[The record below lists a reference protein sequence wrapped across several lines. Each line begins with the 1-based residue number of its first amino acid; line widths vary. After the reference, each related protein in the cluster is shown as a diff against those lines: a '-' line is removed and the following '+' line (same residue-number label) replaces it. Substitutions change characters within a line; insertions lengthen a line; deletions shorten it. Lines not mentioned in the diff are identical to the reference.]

1 MLRLRPRHASFVL
14 AASLLLGAA
23 SAARAQVARYSHTMT
38 VMSDGNT
45 LIVGG
50 KGAGNT
56 SLTTVDI
63 YISTGAKYETRAVLN
78 TARSSHTATLLPD
91 GQVLVTG
98 GVNAAG
104 TILNDGELYNP
115 RLNTWT
121 NVPTGSFAGPRV
133 NHTATLLPNG
143 TVLIAGG
150 QTDAAGN
157 VLTACAIYSPSATPF
172 GMGSFSPCGV
182 GGAMQM
188 GRAAHTATLL
198 HNGRV
203 FVVGGYRG
211 PGSGFAPTTEL
222 YDFNTD
228 TWLSGPAVSARAYH
242 TATQMGNQRVLISGG
257 FNRVNLLENQGILS
271 TNEIYDPNSNSI
283 IGGTTPMAERRMM
296 HTAVLGADGV
306 VSLYGGLGNF
316 TTTYI
321 RSDQTMRD
329 NSVLRLNAVA
339 GTWLAATVDN
349 VSVGPDT
356 DLLFQ
361 PNITMSVAANG
372 TIVDG
377 DINFSSPTMSGTDF
391 RANFTFPNGTVAA
404 LDGATLENGVLADQT
419 LEIDTVGGNV
429 AFAAQTVSSD
439 DVILTAGSLA
449 TALAIPP
456 ATATPL
462 VPGTS
467 SLSGT
472 IRVVL
477 PVTNIGGSVLVGAAI
492 ITQGAISR
500 ISNEVTQ
507 GFDVALTSGVASIV
521 GGNVVQDPEDGAVM
535 SLAVNFSGVAGD
547 ITSSTTT
554 NIATPVNV
562 TGLKVEGLQLRLMYV
577 ISPLNVSG
585 LSLANDIATVTVRTM
600 VFADQERY
608 RPDQNSWAF
617 GAPGGTIFNHGQVGL
632 PNGDQFFYGGR
643 NCTSVAN
650 CTAGT
655 FTATNERSAYIN
667 LNHEVVSWQTTS
679 GILGSARSNLTLTQL
694 PDGRAL
700 AAGGANASTT
710 LDASEAFDP
719 VNRVWVPTAK
729 MKRSRSHHTATLLPN
744 GNVLVAGGFTA
755 LGNST
760 GTTSHA
766 EIFYPPSGAW
776 VHTAPMLSSRAFHA
790 AVLLP
795 DGNPMFLGGFSNGS
809 YLSSTEVFYSTSHR
823 WYQGSA
829 MPEPRGQFTA
839 TVLHDGRIMVVGG
852 LNAANGVLNSTRFF
866 NPTTLAWSAGGALN
880 FARHSHTA
888 TLLRDGRV
896 FVVGGNDGTN
906 EIALGEIYNPA
917 TDAWSR
923 VTTLGGNDL
932 SIPRQNH
939 TATLL
944 PDGKVMIV
952 GGFTALGGAITFNE
966 GFDVDFSSF
975 QMQGQFQQTGKRG
988 DHATILLPDG
998 NLLTAGGF
1006 DGLNYLNDTSLMYH
1020 GSFPDS
1026 LTLAGGLVRRPRID
1040 AARPAIIAPD
1050 TPVTVVGDNFRGV
1063 TEASGGGSASQNSSH
1078 AHPRVYMN
1086 RAEAASSSG
1095 NDSGWMV
1102 DLTSGM
1108 FHSGVNTWTN
1118 MNSSL
1123 TFRVPE
1129 TALKLPYG
1137 WYHLRV
1143 GANNQFSVSSMVL
1156 VGPQLPT
1163 GTPGIPVGTAV
1174 GAASVSWTWAAAAG
1188 TFDGYS
1194 IYSATSGVFIS
1205 TLAKSGGATETF
1217 LQRDLG
1223 PDTSTLI
1230 RVAAYNIAG
1239 DGSFAVST
1247 VPVLTAVS
1255 NVNGLVGLA
1264 QDARSIFWS
1273 WDPVAGALGY
1283 EVYSSS
1289 AGVRINSPVASNFTQ
1304 TGLSTNTVSS
1314 VRVLAVMPGGIGALS
1329 ESATTF
1335 TLAASPV
1342 AGSPSMNNV
1351 STGSFTTQWLPNTN
1365 PTNTLYHLQ
1374 ILVGA
1379 LTVPVQVSSLTGLTA
1394 GITGLEPNSQYTLSV
1409 AAINGDGRFTGF
1421 TALGST
1427 YTLAR
1432 PPLNPRILAA
1442 DPSGI
1447 SLAWDANGNPGTT
1460 PYQILYSSDN
1470 FTTATISTHIAF
1482 SAGVTTTSTN
1492 VGSLITA
1499 KTYVF
1504 RISARNAFGQE
1515 TSAASTSAFTDN
1527 GGGPAGS
1534 LSILAPTT
1542 VYTSLAGTLGSARR
1556 FEIRI
1561 PERTFDV
1568 DTRIFISSRAVGV
1581 GGVNCGNIGAAFSI
1595 TNLPAVQPKLPVEV
1609 GIQYVPG
1616 ETGLGAVTTL
1626 GMARYDPVSGAC
1638 VPMESRVDTTNNIL
1652 YARLNHF
1659 SDFQLQQLVPGAAV
1673 ATARVFPNPLYTHTQ
1688 PFFTFD
1694 HIPAAT
1700 KVRIF
1705 TIHGEEV
1712 FDQSANA
1719 SGIITWRAENKVGR
1733 PVASGLYLA
1742 VVESGGEKKILK
1754 LAVVR

>member
-23 SAARAQVARYSHTMT
+23 SGARAQQVRYSHTMT

-50 KGAGNT
+50 KGAGDA
-56 SLTTVDI
+56 SVATVDI

-121 NVPTGSFAGPRV
+121 NVPTGFFAGPRV

-143 TVLIAGG
+143 KVLIAGG

-157 VLTACAIYSPSATPF
+157 VLTSCALYEPSAAPF
-172 GMGSFSPCGV
+172 GLGSFSPCGA

-242 TATQMGNQRVLISGG
+242 TAVQMGNQRVLISGG

-283 IGGTTPMAERRMM
+283 VGGTAPMAERRMM

-316 TTTYI
+316 TTSFVTGE
-321 RSDQTMRD
+321 QTMQD
-329 NSVLRLNAVA
+329 NSILRLNAVA
-339 GTWLAATVDN
+339 GTWLNATVDN
-349 VSVGPDT
+349 APVTDTNLFIRPNYTLSVP
-356 DLLFQ
+356 
-361 PNITMSVAANG
+361 ANG

-377 DINFSSPTMSGTDF
+377 DINYSSPTMTGADF
-391 RANFTFPNGTVAA
+391 RANFTYPNGTIAP
-404 LDGATLENGVLADQT
+404 LDGATLDFGVLENQT
-419 LEIDTVGGNV
+419 LEVATIGGDV
-429 AFAAQTVSSD
+429 AFSIQTVSSD
-439 DVILTAGSLA
+439 DVLLTAVSQVT
-449 TALAIPP
+449 TAGAIAP

-462 VPGTS
+462 TGGT
-467 SLSGT
+467 LRGT
-472 IRVVL
+472 ILV
-477 PVTNIGGSVLVGAAI
+477 PMPATNVGGTVLVGAAI
-492 ITQGAISR
+492 ISQGAISR
-500 ISNEVTQ
+500 ISNDAVQ
-507 GFDVALTSGVASIV
+507 GFDIALTSGVASIV
-521 GGNVVQDPEDGAVM
+521 GGNVVQGIDGPVM
-535 SLAVNFSGVAGD
+535 SLAVVFTGAEGT
-547 ITSSTTT
+547 ITNSTTT
-554 NIATPVNV
+554 SIATPVTV
-562 TGLKVEGLQLRLMYV
+562 TGLEITGLQLRLFYV
-577 ISPLNVSG
+577 VSPLNVTG

-608 RPDQNSWAF
+608 RPDQNNWAF
-617 GAPGGTIFNHGQVGL
+617 GAPGDTLFNHGQTLL
-632 PNGDQFFYGGR
+632 PNGDQFYYGGR
-643 NCTSVAN
+643 TCTSIPN

-655 FTATNERSAYIN
+655 FTAQNRRSAYIN
-667 LNHEVVSWQTTS
+667 LNHEVVSWQTTAGVLS
-679 GILGSARSNLTLTQL
+679 AARSNLTLTQL
-694 PDGRAL
+694 PNGRAL

-710 LDASEAFDP
+710 LDASEYFDP

-729 MKRSRSHHTATLLPN
+729 MKRSRSHHTASLLAN

-766 EIFYPPSGAW
+766 EIFYPASNAW

-795 DGNPMFLGGFSNGS
+795 DGNPMFLGGFSNGA

-823 WYQGSA
+823 WFQGPA

-839 TVLHDGRIMVVGG
+839 TVMHDGRILVVGG
-852 LNAANGVLNSTRFF
+852 LNAANGVLNSARYFD
-866 NPTTLAWSAGGALN
+866 PTTLAWSAAGSLN

-896 FVVGGNDGTN
+896 IVIGGNDGTN
-906 EIALGEIYNPA
+906 EIALAEIFDPTVGANG
-917 TDAWSR
+917 TWSR

-944 PDGKVMIV
+944 PDGKIMVV

-975 QMQGQFQQTGKRG
+975 QMQGQFQQSGKRG

-1006 DGLNYLNDTSLMYH
+1006 DGLNYLSDTSVMYH

-1026 LTLAGGLVRRPRID
+1026 QTLAGGLERRPRID
-1040 AARPAIIAPD
+1040 ASRPAIIAPD
-1050 TPVTVVGDNFRGV
+1050 TPVTVVGANFRGV
-1063 TEASGGGSASQNSSH
+1063 TEASGGGSASQNASH

-1086 RAEAASSSG
+1086 RMEAASSSG

-1108 FHSGVNTWTN
+1108 FHSGVNSWAN

-1129 TALKLPYG
+1129 TARKLPFG

-1174 GAASVSWTWAAAAG
+1174 GASSVSWSWAAAAG

-1194 IYSATSGVFIS
+1194 VYSATSGVFIS
-1205 TLAKSGGATETF
+1205 TVAKSGGATETF

-1230 RVAAYNIAG
+1230 RIAAYNIAG
-1239 DGSFAVST
+1239 DGAFAVST

-1264 QDARSIFWS
+1264 QDTRSIFWS
-1273 WDPVAGALGY
+1273 WDPVNGAVSY
-1283 EVYSSS
+1283 EVYSAS
-1289 AGVRINSPVASNFTQ
+1289 AGVRINTPVASNFTQ
-1304 TGLSTNTVSS
+1304 TGLSTNTLSS
-1314 VRVLAVMPGGIGALS
+1314 VRVLAVMPGGPGTLS
-1329 ESATTF
+1329 DSATAY
-1335 TLAASPV
+1335 TLAAPPV
-1342 AGSPSMNNV
+1342 AGSPGIINV
-1351 STGSFTTQWLPNTN
+1351 STGSFTAQWHPNDN
-1365 PTNTLYHLQ
+1365 PADTLYHIQ
-1374 ILVGA
+1374 VLVGA
-1379 LTVPVQVSSLTGLTA
+1379 ETVPVQVSSISALTA
-1394 GITGLEPNSQYTLSV
+1394 GLTTLEPNTKYTLSV
-1409 AAINGDGRFTGF
+1409 AAYNGDGRYSGF
-1421 TALGST
+1421 AALGST
-1427 YTLAR
+1427 FTLAR
-1432 PPLNPRILAA
+1432 PPLNARILAA

-1447 SLAWDANGNPGTT
+1447 ALAWDANGNPGTT
-1460 PYQILYSSDN
+1460 PYQVLFSSDN
-1470 FTTATISTHIAF
+1470 FTTAVISTHIAF

-1492 VGSLITA
+1492 VGSLITG

-1515 TSAASTSAFTDN
+1515 TSAASTQAFTDN

-1595 TNLPAVQPKLPVEV
+1595 TTLPAVQPRLPVEV

-1626 GMARYDPVSGAC
+1626 GMARFDPVSGAC
-1638 VPMESRVDTTNNIL
+1638 VPMESRVDTTNNIV

-1694 HIPAAT
+1694 HIPANA
-1700 KVRIF
+1700 KIRIF

-1712 FDQSANA
+1712 FDQGANA
-1719 SGIITWRAENKVGR
+1719 SGIVTWRAENKVGR

>member
-1 MLRLRPRHASFVL
+1 MSV
-14 AASLLLGAA
+14 
-23 SAARAQVARYSHTMT
+23 RA
-38 VMSDGNT
+38 
-45 LIVGG
+45 
-50 KGAGNT
+50 
-56 SLTTVDI
+56 
-63 YISTGAKYETRAVLN
+63 E
-78 TARSSHTATLLPD
+78 
-91 GQVLVTG
+91 
-98 GVNAAG
+98 
-104 TILNDGELYNP
+104 
-115 RLNTWT
+115 
-121 NVPTGSFAGPRV
+121 
-133 NHTATLLPNG
+133 G
-143 TVLIAGG
+143 TV
-150 QTDAAGN
+150 
-157 VLTACAIYSPSATPF
+157 
-172 GMGSFSPCGV
+172 
-182 GGAMQM
+182 
-188 GRAAHTATLL
+188 
-198 HNGRV
+198 
-203 FVVGGYRG
+203 
-211 PGSGFAPTTEL
+211 
-222 YDFNTD
+222 
-228 TWLSGPAVSARAYH
+228 
-242 TATQMGNQRVLISGG
+242 
-257 FNRVNLLENQGILS
+257 
-271 TNEIYDPNSNSI
+271 
-283 IGGTTPMAERRMM
+283 
-296 HTAVLGADGV
+296 
-306 VSLYGGLGNF
+306 
-316 TTTYI
+316 
-321 RSDQTMRD
+321 
-329 NSVLRLNAVA
+329 
-339 GTWLAATVDN
+339 
-349 VSVGPDT
+349 
-356 DLLFQ
+356 
-361 PNITMSVAANG
+361 
-372 TIVDG
+372 VDG
-377 DINFSSPTMSGTDF
+377 DINFSSPTMTGTDF
-391 RANFTFPNGTVAA
+391 RANFTFPNGTVAPI
-404 LDGATLENGVLADQT
+404 DGATLENGVLQNQT
-419 LEIDTVGGNV
+419 FEIETIGGNV

-439 DVILTAGSLA
+439 DVILTGGSSLTTAG
-449 TALAIPP
+449 AIVP

-462 VPGTS
+462 TGGT
-467 SLSGT
+467 LNGT
-472 IRVVL
+472 IRIVL
-477 PVTNIGGSVLVGAAI
+477 PVTNVGGTVAIGAAI
-492 ITQGAISR
+492 ITQGAITK
-500 ISNEVTQ
+500 ISNETTQ
-507 GFDVALTSGVASIV
+507 GYDVALTSGVALIT
-521 GGNVVQDPEDGAVM
+521 GGNVLQDPEDGAVM
-535 SLAVNFSGVAGD
+535 SLAVSFTGVAGD

-562 TGLKVEGLQLRLMYV
+562 TGLKIEGLQLRVMYV

-585 LSLANDIATVTVRTM
+585 LSLANDIATVTVRSM

-608 RPDQNSWAF
+608 RPDQNSWEF
-617 GAPGGTIFNHGQVGL
+617 GAPGSTIFNHGQVGL
-632 PNGDQFFYGGR
+632 PNGDQFYYGGR
-643 NCTSVAN
+643 TCTSVVN
-650 CTAGT
+650 CAAGT

-679 GILGSARSNLTLTQL
+679 GVLSAARSNLTLTQL

-719 VNRVWVPTAK
+719 VNRVWVPTTK

-766 EIFYPPSGAW
+766 EIFYPPSNAW

-795 DGNPMFLGGFSNGS
+795 EGNPMFMGGFSNGA
-809 YLSSTEVFYSTSHR
+809 YLSTTEVFYSTSHR
-823 WYQGSA
+823 WYQGPA
-829 MPEPRGQFTA
+829 MLEPRGQFTA
-839 TVLHDGRIMVVGG
+839 TVMHDGRIMVVGG
-852 LNAANGVLNSTRFF
+852 LNAANGVLSTTRFF
-866 NPTTLAWSAGGALN
+866 DPTTLAWSAGGALN

-896 FVVGGNDGTN
+896 IVIGGNDGAN
-906 EIALGEIYNPA
+906 EIALAEIYNPA

-939 TATLL
+939 TAALL
-944 PDGKVMIV
+944 PDGKIMIV

-1006 DGLNYLNDTSLMYH
+1006 DGLNYLSDTSFMYH

-1026 LTLAGGLVRRPRID
+1026 QTLAGGLLRRPRVD
-1040 AARPAIIAPD
+1040 ASRPAIIAPD
-1050 TPVTVVGDNFRGV
+1050 APVTVVGANFRGV

-1086 RAEAASSSG
+1086 RVEAASSSG

-1108 FHSGVNTWTN
+1108 YHSGVNAWAN

-1129 TALKLPYG
+1129 TARKLPYG

-1143 GANNQFSVSSMVL
+1143 AANNQFSISSMVL

-1174 GAASVSWTWAAAAG
+1174 GASSVSWTWTAAAG

-1194 IYSATSGVFIS
+1194 VYSATNGVFIA
-1205 TLAKSGGATETF
+1205 TVAKSGGANETF

-1230 RVAAYNIAG
+1230 RIAAYNLSG
-1239 DGSFAVST
+1239 DGSFAAST
-1247 VPVLTAVS
+1247 VPVLTAIS

-1264 QDARSIFWS
+1264 QDSRSIFWS
-1273 WDPVAGALGY
+1273 WDPVAGALSY
-1283 EVYSSS
+1283 DVYSSS
-1289 AGVRINSPVASNFTQ
+1289 AGGRIDSPVGANYTQ

-1314 VRVLAVMPGGIGALS
+1314 VRVLAVMPGGVGALS

-1342 AGSPSMNNV
+1342 AGSPGINNV
-1351 STGSFTTQWLPNTN
+1351 STGSVSAQWLPNSN
-1365 PTNTLYHLQ
+1365 PADTRYHVQ
-1374 ILVGA
+1374 VLVGIQ
-1379 LTVPVQVSSLTGLTA
+1379 TIPVDVSSLTGLTA
-1394 GITGLEPNSQYTLSV
+1394 GLTTLEPNTKYTVSV

-1421 TALGST
+1421 TTLGST

-1432 PPLNPRILAA
+1432 PPLNPRILAS

-1447 SLAWDANGNPGTT
+1447 AIAWDANSNPGTT
-1460 PYQILYSSDN
+1460 PYQVLFSSDN

-1482 SAGVTTTSTN
+1482 AAGVTTTSTN
-1492 VGSLITA
+1492 VGSLITG

-1515 TSAASTSAFTDN
+1515 TSAASTQAFTDN

-1534 LSILAPTT
+1534 LSLLAPTT
-1542 VYTSLAGTLGSARR
+1542 VYMSLAGTLGSARR

-1568 DTRIFISSRAVGV
+1568 DTRVFISSRAVGV

-1595 TNLPAVQPKLPVEV
+1595 TNLPAVQPRLPVEV

-1626 GMARYDPVSGAC
+1626 GMARFDPVSGAC
-1638 VPMESRVDTTNNIL
+1638 VPMESRVDTTNNIV
-1652 YARLNHF
+1652 YA
-1659 SDFQLQQLVPGAAV
+1659 
-1673 ATARVFPNPLYTHTQ
+1673 
-1688 PFFTFD
+1688 
-1694 HIPAAT
+1694 
-1700 KVRIF
+1700 
-1705 TIHGEEV
+1705 
-1712 FDQSANA
+1712 
-1719 SGIITWRAENKVGR
+1719 
-1733 PVASGLYLA
+1733 
-1742 VVESGGEKKILK
+1742 
-1754 LAVVR
+1754 